1 MNVTR
6 NENFFNFT
14 RMLQGRRRKFFYRR
28 QSDSSLIVGRI
39 IDPLPYTKHSAD
51 TLLIKY
57 AFPVCLAHAIGDFK
71 MLYCLVEMSK
81 SEQDTHC
88 GSLLTGS
95 IACVGYAWSR
105 TGHET
110 TSCAFGK
117 SRGTRITVL

>member
-51 TLLIKY
+51 TLLIRC

-81 SEQDTHC
+81 SEQDTVAC
-88 GSLLTGS
+88 SQALLR
-95 IACVGYAWSR
+95 V
-105 TGHET
+105 
-110 TSCAFGK
+110 
-117 SRGTRITVL
+117 